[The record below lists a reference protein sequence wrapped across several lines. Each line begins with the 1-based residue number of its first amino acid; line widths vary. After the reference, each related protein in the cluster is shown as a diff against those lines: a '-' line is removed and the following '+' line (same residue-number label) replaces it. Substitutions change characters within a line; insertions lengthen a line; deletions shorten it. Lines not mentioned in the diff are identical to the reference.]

1 VDTKKSSVYRPS
13 EGEDQRSYPHACYDG
28 VVYLTYTAYDEEV
41 GVEVERIE
49 AMECRRCVKDK
60 EQ

>member
-1 VDTKKSSVYRPS
+1 VDTQKSSVFRFTS
-13 EGEDQRSYPHACYDG
+13 EGEDTHPHACYDG